1 MSKTHVPLDQV
12 RDNPHQPRVEIGDIE
27 GLAETILQH
36 GLRQLPEARLVVDGD
51 QPSYSAYTYAKDGEW
66 YLEEDEMALAELA
79 SGHRRVEAIRQ
90 LNLDDTVTDGD
101 LRDVG
106 LTPGYVPV
114 DLQRLSGEEVLDL
127 LTIENAQRESLSPI
141 EEARLI
147 GEMVDAGRDAAQIAE
162 RFGKSPSWVSNRK
175 RLTTLP
181 VYVQEHVH
189 DEKISVRQ
197 AQPLATAFAV
207 EEEHPDLVQQVNVG
221 LKPGTMAGKAMRGH
235 LTSDD
240 IRDRTDE
247 LIDVVERME
256 DSRSSSPQDL
266 PCAFCKAEAEEH
278 CTTRD
283 GKKTDFHSAR
293 EKAYDAWQD
302 GRLEYGS
309 VTADHL
315 RRLISPPST
324 EVNYGSDEYT
334 LADLVAAHQVIRGY
348 DAPARSGHKGRSRKI
363 RVEMQR
369 RVDPEGKINTHP
381 LSAEEVIRSA
391 PKQLRDWLQGV
402 RTMDLEA
409 AIEQAAAGLHDGQT
423 PDSDTENDGD
433 RPELPEGWKWEELPN
448 GLPKAVG
455 PNDEKSS
462 AQYDWEAVAAR
473 ARATYAENH
482 RPEEVEA
489 LLEKCS
495 NGDARMEDLV
505 LAHEYMMISDRKYE
519 TLRDAFDRTD
529 EEWATL
535 SKCWEKYSY
544 VQHSPS
550 DLLSK
555 AIRHE
560 RGEMEGQHTQWDAE
574 LLEEHVGSALEKSV
588 YYSEQPDT
596 RESADESYDSDR
608 DRTKASAS
616 DGGSDAGAREKG
628 DTDTSRDDAREKS
641 TDGTSQGHQTKSE
654 RPSGTAEGE
663 QPAVSEEVSG
673 DGAPPSDSNTERSA
687 HLLMV
692 IDAVEADGHDWKLQS
707 LDEGYYQGTVQNG
720 GKSHIAEGA
729 TPAEALQ
736 SAWHSAQDVPADEI
750 GSVDPSDVDQ
760 LLSADGTEMWDD
772 QAAEEASI
780 ASLLVAHRVA
790 GQRQETWR
798 TTLIAEAVEERA
810 GRVTGGDVPDDVL
823 EEVQAEVERRLE
835 PAEA

>member
-12 RDNPHQPRVEIGDIE
+12 RDNPHQPRLDIGDVNA
-27 GLAETILQH
+27 LAETILQH
-36 GLRQLPEARLVVDGD
+36 GLRQLPEARLIVDGT
-51 QPSYSAYTYAKDGEW
+51 QPSYSSYTYAQDQTW
-66 YLEEDEMALAELA
+66 YLEEDEMAVVQLA
-79 SGHRRVEAIRQ
+79 SGHRRVEAVRQ

-114 DLQRLSGEEVLDL
+114 DLQRLSGEEMLDL
-127 LTIENAQRESLSPI
+127 LTIENAQREGLSPI

-147 GEMVDAGRDAAQIAE
+147 GEMVDAGRAAPEIAE
-162 RFGKSPSWVSNRK
+162 RFGKSPSWISNRK
-175 RLTTLP
+175 RLTQLP
-181 VYVQEHVH
+181 TYVQEHVH
-189 DEKISVRQ
+189 DGKISVRQ

-207 EEEHPDLVQQVNVG
+207 EDEHPELVEQVNVG
-221 LKPGTMAGKAMRGH
+221 LKPGTMAGKAMGGH
-235 LTSDD
+235 LTSYD

-247 LIDVVERME
+247 LIDVVERVE
-256 DSRSSSPQDL
+256 ESRPNSPQDL
-266 PCAFCKAEAEEH
+266 PCAFCEAEAEEV

-283 GKKTDFHSAR
+283 GNETDFHSAR

-309 VTADHL
+309 VTAGHL

-324 EVNYGSDEYT
+324 EVNYRSDEYT
-334 LADLVAAHQVIRGY
+334 LADLVAAHQIIRGY
-348 DAPARSGHKGRSRKI
+348 DASARSGHKGRARKI

-369 RVDPEGKINTHP
+369 RVDPNGKVNTHP

-391 PKQLRDWLQGV
+391 PKQLRDRLQGV
-402 RTMDLEA
+402 RTMDLET
-409 AIEQAAAGLHDGQT
+409 AIEQAAGLDDGQT
-423 PDSDTENDGD
+423 SDSDTENDGD

-455 PNDEKSS
+455 PNDEESS

-505 LAHEYMMISDRKYE
+505 LAHEHMMISDRKYE
-519 TLRDAFDRTD
+519 ALRDAFDRTD

-560 RGEMEGQHTQWDAE
+560 RGEMEDQHTQWDAE
-574 LLEEHVGSALEKSV
+574 LLEEHAGSALEKSV
-588 YYSEQPDT
+588 FYSEQPDT
-596 RESADESYDSDR
+596 RESADESY
-608 DRTKASAS
+608 
-616 DGGSDAGAREKG
+616 
-628 DTDTSRDDAREKS
+628 
-641 TDGTSQGHQTKSE
+641 GTS
-654 RPSGTAEGE
+654 P
-663 QPAVSEEVSG
+663 
-673 DGAPPSDSNTERSA
+673 
-687 HLLMV
+687 
-692 IDAVEADGHDWKLQS
+692 
-707 LDEGYYQGTVQNG
+707 
-720 GKSHIAEGA
+720 
-729 TPAEALQ
+729 
-736 SAWHSAQDVPADEI
+736 
-750 GSVDPSDVDQ
+750 
-760 LLSADGTEMWDD
+760 
-772 QAAEEASI
+772 
-780 ASLLVAHRVA
+780 
-790 GQRQETWR
+790 
-798 TTLIAEAVEERA
+798 RA
-810 GRVTGGDVPDDVL
+810 RD
-823 EEVQAEVERRLE
+823 
-835 PAEA
+835 